1 MAEHNT
7 ALTKQWMDRAQMM
20 TEPEYEKTC
29 VSRVTV
35 NPVGRVFDAIK
46 KA

>member
-7 ALTKQWMDRAQMM
+7 ALPKQWMDRAQMM
-20 TEPEYEKTC
+20 TEHEYEKTC

-35 NPVGRVFDAIK
+35 NPAGRVFDAIK